1 MKKFTSHTNQIL
13 QQCTEVIRVI
23 IEMWNFV
30 GNSIIYDNLK
40 YQKVCWEIFKIEQSD
55 PILRLQ
61 ILTCVWKQIPMF
73 LDTFEYRNGIRFQS
87 VSVSKTKPQ
96 SFGGKGERK
105 NMLTYL

>member
-40 YQKVCWEIFKIEQSD
+40 YQKVCWEIFKIEQ
-55 PILRLQ
+55 P
-61 ILTCVWKQIPMF
+61 
-73 LDTFEYRNGIRFQS
+73 DT
-87 VSVSKTKPQ
+87 
-96 SFGGKGERK
+96 
-105 NMLTYL
+105 